1 MSDEKQVKTSKRQPP
16 PIGSSIPP
24 QYKSFGSI
32 NGDVEEDG
40 DDTKRPAV
48 QTSKRLAVQTA
59 AHPDV
64 ETSNTPAF
72 QHSSIPEVRTV
83 KPLEVQT
90 SELPE
95 VKRKQHTVYLLPE
108 TSKWVKL
115 QAVLEEREISEIVEQ
130 ALEEYR
136 ERQKGKQ

>member
-24 QYKSFGSI
+24 QYKSFGSS

-40 DDTKRPAV
+40 DDANRPAV
-48 QTSKRLAVQTA
+48 QTSRR
-59 AHPDV
+59 PDV
-64 ETSNTPAF
+64 ETSRSQTF
-72 QHSSIPEVRTV
+72 QHSSSSAAQTAR
-83 KPLEVQT
+83 PLEVQT
-90 SELPE
+90 SKLPE
-95 VKRKQHTVYLLPE
+95 VKRKQHTVYLIPE
-108 TSKWVKL
+108 TSKWIKL

-136 ERQKGKQ
+136 ARQKGKQ

>member
-16 PIGSSIPP
+16 PIGSSIPA
-24 QYKSFGSI
+24 QYKSFGSS

-40 DDTKRPAV
+40 DDVNRSAV
-48 QTSKRLAVQTA
+48 QTSKR
-59 AHPDV
+59 PDV
-64 ETSNTPAF
+64 ETPSSPTF
-72 QHSSIPEVRTV
+72 QHSRISATQTAS
-83 KPLEVQT
+83 PLEVKT
-90 SELPE
+90 SKLPE
-95 VKRKQHTVYLLPE
+95 VKRKQHTVYLLRE
-108 TSKWVKL
+108 TSKWIKL